1 MRISIGI
8 AAGILMLG
16 ALRAASAAVVLSENF
31 DDVISL
37 GNISNSGTPNVCIN
51 SPCTTI
57 TAGLPTGTRGNSNS
71 GPAPA
76 GANTAPDNA
85 NIRRG
90 DNTINTSTGIN
101 GFDGFFAATSTNG
114 FLVLGDDTST
124 VIDGS
129 PNNGLSFTR
138 LPFNIGAGQTSATVA
153 FSWAFEGQDTSS
165 TLDDSFTVHV
175 LNSSGI
181 SLATLFTRTSGSAV
195 SGYGTGHEL
204 IAWGPGDA
212 FAPGSYYL
220 EFRLQEQTANSLTQS
235 ALGID
240 NVVVTAVPEPGTA
253 ALVLAG
259 FALMAISAR
268 RWWSAR

>member
-1 MRISIGI
+1 MGIFSIAFALAMMLATI
-8 AAGILMLG
+8 ESAG
-16 ALRAASAAVVLSENF
+16 AAVVLSENF

-37 GNISNSGTPNVCIN
+37 GNVSNSGTPNVCLN
-51 SPCTTI
+51 SPCTSNSP
-57 TAGLPTGTRGNSNS
+57 GLPVGTRGNSNT

-76 GANTAPDNA
+76 GANTAPDNS

-101 GFDGFFAATSTNG
+101 GFDSFFAPTSSNG

-138 LPFNIGAGQTSATVA
+138 IPFAIPVGLTSATVA
-153 FSWAFEGQDTSS
+153 FSWAFEGQDASATA
-165 TLDDSFTVHV
+165 DDTFTAHI
-175 LNSSGI
+175 LNSAGT
-181 SLATLFTRTSGSAV
+181 SLATLLSRTSGSATT
-195 SGYGTGHEL
+195 GYGTGNFVGT
-204 IAWGPGDA
+204 WGPGSS

-220 EFRLQEQTANSLTQS
+220 ELRLQEQTANATTQS

-240 NVVVTAVPEPGTA
+240 DITVTAVPEPN
-253 ALVLAG
+253 ALLVMLAGCGVLA
-259 FALMAISAR
+259 FYAR
-268 RWWSAR
+268 RGWSNL